1 MIFMIPFINLKKEY
15 SSISEELNQKILNIL
30 QSGFYILGD
39 EVKKFEQD
47 FSNMIRIKYAVSVNS
62 GSDALVIAIN
72 SLGVGNGDEVITVSH
87 TFISTADA
95 IVRNGA
101 KPIFVDI
108 NPETYC
114 MDVSKIEAKI
124 TEKTKAILVVHIYGH
139 PVDMDPICKL
149 AKKYNLFLIEDA
161 CQAHGAEY
169 KNKKVG
175 SIGDVGCFSFYPTK
189 NLGAYGDGGM
199 IITDDSE
206 LSEKLIQLRSYGQI
220 NKYHH
225 DFIGFNSR
233 LDEIQ
238 ASILRVKLKNLVNW
252 NNRRRKIAE
261 LYNKLL
267 QQSYVKLPS
276 EKKDCKHVYHQYVI
290 RSKKRDYLKKELSNK
305 GIQTQIHY
313 PIPVHHQKFY
323 SSMKFKLPVTEEIC
337 TEILSLPIY
346 PTLKDE
352 EIIYIAETIENANS

>member
-1 MIFMIPFINLKKEY
+1 MIPFINLKKEY

-30 QSGFYILGD
+30 QSGYYILGD
-39 EVKKFEQD
+39 EVKKFEED
-47 FSNMIRIKYAVSVNS
+47 FSDMIRIKYAVSVNS
-62 GSDALVIAIN
+62 GSDALFLAIN
-72 SLGVGNGDEVITVSH
+72 SLGVGNDDEVITVSH

-95 IVRNGA
+95 IVRTGV

-114 MDVSKIEAKI
+114 IDVSKIEDKI
-124 TEKTKAILVVHIYGH
+124 IDKTKAILVVHIYGH
-139 PVDMDPICKL
+139 PIDMDPISKL
-149 AKKYNLFLIEDA
+149 ANKYNLFLIEDA

-169 KNKKVG
+169 KDLKVG

-199 IITDDSE
+199 IVTNDSE
-206 LSEKLIQLRSYGQI
+206 LSEKSIQLRSYGQI
-220 NKYHH
+220 RKYHH

-238 ASILRVKLKNLVNW
+238 ASILRVKLKNLENW

-267 QQSYVKLPS
+267 QQSDVILID
-276 EKKDCKHVYHQYVI
+276 EKKYCKHVYHQYVI
-290 RSKKRDYLKKELSNK
+290 RSKNREYLKEELLNK

-313 PIPVHHQKFY
+313 PIPVHFQKFY
-323 SSMKFKLPVTEEIC
+323 LNSSMKFVLPVTEEIC
-337 TEILSLPIY
+337 NEILSLPMY
-346 PTLKDE
+346 PGLKDD
-352 EIIYIAETIENANS
+352 EIIYIAETIENASS